1 LTRRLSERPPSKKE
15 LEQDLAA
22 ADINDFRELARRRL
36 PHFLFEYI
44 DGGSFGQSTL
54 RNNVEDFQTIR
65 LRQRVMKDVSKVD
78 LSTTFFGQS
87 VSMPVA
93 LAPIGIA
100 GMYARRGEVQAA
112 RAAEAAGIPFT
123 LSTVSCCPLD
133 EVHRS
138 VKEPIWLQLYMIKDR
153 SFMHDLLA
161 KARILGIKTLVLTVD
176 LQVHSARHR
185 EVRSGMAGAQT
196 LAVKCRRLFEV
207 LRHPRWAWD
216 VGINGRPHVLG
227 NVANVMQDGVSM
239 PQFLAWLG
247 SNFDPSI
254 TWKDLDWVRERW
266 PGTLVVKGI
275 LDAND
280 AKGAVSAGV
289 QGIVVSNH
297 GGRQLDGANSS
308 IRALPGIVEAVA
320 GRTTVLL
327 DSGVRSGLD
336 ALRAMALGADGV
348 MIGRAWAYAL
358 AADGGRG
365 VARALQIIRHEMQVA
380 MALTGQTD
388 VKQLDRSML
397 LA

>member
-1 LTRRLSERPPSKKE
+1 M
-15 LEQDLAA
+15 AA